1 MGCRNNVPYLQHAD
15 AAAAAAPAA
24 SDSHL
29 TADHALL
36 QLVILLEAGTVT
48 STLTSTFTVT
58 FTLSL
63 NCG

>member
-1 MGCRNNVPYLQHAD
+1 MPYLQHAD

-29 TADHALL
+29 TADHALRKLFVL

-48 STLTSTFTVT
+48 STLTATFTVT